1 MAHTENTYSSVVEW
15 CTLSMSTGSC
25 LFVAGIELIEF
36 LYIIAYFCLDDISVI
51 KRETL

>member
-1 MAHTENTYSSVVEW
+1 
-15 CTLSMSTGSC
+15 MSIGSC
-25 LFVAGIELIEF
+25 LFVVGIDFIEF